1 MRAVMS
7 CSLLALGMLSQVIPA
22 TGQTVPTKPAAKVP
36 PPATKSAA
44 VAKPKAGV
52 AKPVVVAKP
61 AALVAKPVA
70 TPATKTTTAV
80 VAKPAAATT
89 TTVAN
94 GTTAATTVPA
104 SKTTAITAPTSTN
117 TTIPTTQSKTAVVS
131 SALGQAA
138 TSGQSVSNVLPSS
151 VGSSATLPNDPR
163 APVVGQG
170 VGTFVA
176 AGWTVTAYGC
186 YRTGSRLFCD
196 FDVAYQRNASV
207 ASNIWYTVAL
217 VDDGGKITPRHDAY
231 FVGNDGSHFS
241 TAYVSP
247 TAIRFVMEYDDVD
260 PRYSSI
266 SLVNGG
272 SRIQNVPIV
281 MEDPAQPEGIIP
293 ARGALNSQA
302 AGTQVAGTQA
312 ATPDQ
317 TAAGNPIDNA
327 TQAMNKAND
336 QKKKAQDLWNS
347 VKSAARPH

>member
-1 MRAVMS
+1 MRAVMF
-7 CSLLALGMLSQVIPA
+7 CSLLALAMLSQVMPA
-22 TGQTVPTKPAAKVP
+22 TGQTVPAKPAAKVP
-36 PPATKSAA
+36 PPAPTKAAA
-44 VAKPKAGV
+44 VAKPKAAV
-52 AKPVVVAKP
+52 AKPVTVAKP
-61 AALVAKPVA
+61 AAAVAKPVP
-70 TPATKTTTAV
+70 TPATKTTTAA
-80 VAKPAAATT
+80 VAKPATATT

-104 SKTTAITAPTSTN
+104 SKTTAIKTPTSAS
-117 TTIPTTQSKTAVVS
+117 TTIPSTIQSKTAAVS

-138 TSGQSVSNVLPSS
+138 TTTSGQGISNVLPSAG
-151 VGSSATLPNDPR
+151 GSGTPLPNDPR

-196 FDVAYQRNASV
+196 FDVAYQRNAPV

-231 FVGNDGSHFS
+231 FVGNDGSHFP

-247 TAIRFVMEYDDVD
+247 TPIRFVMEYDDVD

-293 ARGALNSQA
+293 ARGAMSSPTTGTQSAA
-302 AGTQVAGTQA
+302 AGQSG
-312 ATPDQ
+312 
-317 TAAGNPIDNA
+317 AGNPIDNA